1 MKRYNG
7 CDRNKVQKQEDI
19 MRIAIV
25 TETFVPATDGICT
38 RLANLVV
45 CLRDLCHEVI
55 VISPDLG
62 IDQYK
67 GIPVYGLEAISVPV
81 YGSRPW
87 GLPSRKVKSIFSQ
100 FKPDVVHAVN
110 PILLGTS
117 AVYYANKMDIP
128 LMTSYHTHLPNYLD
142 HYNMSVLKPLLWDYI
157 RYWHTKSSLNITV
170 SISLMQELNAIQI
183 PTQYVLPRG
192 VDIEERSPEYFDQA
206 LYDELTFNDPN
217 NKLLVYIG
225 RLAVEKDIDHLRA
238 ILDARDDICLTIIG
252 DGPDRERLQ
261 EVFQG
266 TKTTFQGFKHGVELS
281 KAFATGDALVFP
293 STSETFG
300 LVISEAMAS
309 GLPVIAAHSSP
320 TIEQVEHMK
329 TGIIYDSNNS
339 KSLLEA
345 IQFIDNPLLMQSIS
359 LKARTEAQKYT
370 WDHAT
375 TTLLSYYNET
385 IAIHHNKTAGYQQ
398 TAL

>member
-38 RLANLVV
+38 RLANHVV

-87 GLPSRKVKSIFSQ
+87 GLPSRKVKNIFSQ

-170 SISLMQELNAIQI
+170 SSSLMQELNAIQI

-225 RLAVEKDIDHLRA
+225 RLALEKDIDHLSA

-309 GLPVIAAHSSP
+309 GLPVIAAQSSP